1 MKMKIKQIVLSL
13 LATTAMAQ
21 SAGKFTTTGSMTTPR
36 FGHTATLLADGR
48 VLIVG
53 GYTDENAVEVP
64 RARTASAELYDP
76 ASGTFRPTGNMIVP
90 RANHTATLLPDGR
103 VLIAGGVAVDYGVS
117 AWASAELYDPT
128 TGTFA
133 PTANMAVPRSD
144 HTATLL
150 LDGRVLI
157 VGGIYFS
164 FDSITDY
171 YSTAELYDPVLNTF
185 TVTTNMVGT
194 PVTLLSDGR
203 VLLAGSPW
211 ASTPAS
217 TLYDPRTGAV
227 KPTGGNMLLTDH
239 ATLLPNGKILV
250 AGGNNDPGPSP
261 LAEEYDPSNGMFNR
275 TGSMTAPRANYTA
288 TLLPDGKALIAG
300 GRTWIHTTFSGE
312 EGVVYFCCTASADL
326 YDPSTRTFTSTGSMT
341 TPRNYHTATVLLD
354 GRVLIAGGSG
364 DSSIAALATAE
375 LYHPEVPGLAPLLF
389 SLASDG
395 RGQGAIQH
403 AGTDRIAS
411 AEDPAVA
418 GEYLSIYLTGLGDGS
433 VIPPQV
439 VIGGRSST
447 ITFFGTIAGYS
458 GLNQVNVRVP
468 GGLAPG
474 PAVPVRLTYLGR
486 ASNEV
491 TIGVQ

>member
-1 MKMKIKQIVLSL
+1 MNMKIKKIVLSL

-21 SAGKFTTTGSMTTPR
+21 SAGTFATTGSMTTPR

-76 ASGTFRPTGNMIVP
+76 ATGTFRPTGNMIAARV
-90 RANHTATLLPDGR
+90 NHTATLLPNGR
-103 VLIAGGVAVDYGVS
+103 VLIAGGVAVDYVYGVTNTS
-117 AWASAELYDPT
+117 DWASAELYDPS

-133 PTANMAVPRSD
+133 AAANMTTPRSD

-157 VGGIYFS
+157 VGGDRAATNHS
-164 FDSITDY
+164 R
-171 YSTAELYDPVLNTF
+171 AEIYDPVLNTF
-185 TVTTNMVGT
+185 TVTPDMWGA
-194 PVTLLSDGR
+194 PVILLSDGR

-211 ASTPAS
+211 APTPAS

-227 KPTGGNMLLTDH
+227 NPTGGTTLLTDH
-239 ATLLPNGKILV
+239 AILLPNGKILE
-250 AGGNNDPGPSP
+250 AGGNNDPGPTDLS
-261 LAEEYDPSNGMFNR
+261 EEYDPSTGMFNR
-275 TGSMTAPRANYTA
+275 TGSMTAPRANYTT

-300 GRTWIHTTFSGE
+300 GRTLNHVTFSGR
-312 EGVVYFCCTASADL
+312 EGIVYFCCTASAER
-326 YDPSTRTFTSTGSMT
+326 YDPSTRAFTATGSMT
-341 TPRNYHTATVLLD
+341 TPRNYHTATLLLD

-364 DSSIAALATAE
+364 GSSIAALATAE
-375 LYHPEVPGLAPLLF
+375 LYHPEVPGPAPVLF

-395 RGQGAIQH
+395 REQGAIQH

-411 AEDPAVA
+411 AEDPAVT
-418 GEYLSIYLTGLGDGS
+418 GEYLSIYLAGLADGS

-439 VIGGRSST
+439 AIGGRSAE
-447 ITFFGTIAGYS
+447 ITFFGKVAGYP
-458 GLNQVNVRVP
+458 GLNQVNVRAPAGV
-468 GGLAPG
+468 APG

-486 ASNEV
+486 AGNEV